1 MLYSKYSYVNY
12 FGIKKS
18 CHFEQNG
25 SFFNNEKLVN
35 YVYSEGRGLHNS
47 VPLDWDKMAGGGG
60 GSGLETVGPL
70 HPMIMV
76 HSLLLYKYTSVI

>member
-47 VPLDWDKMAGGGG
+47 VPLDWDKMAGEGGEWTRD
-60 GSGLETVGPL
+60 SGTSSPYDNGAR
-70 HPMIMV
+70 
-76 HSLLLYKYTSVI
+76 SLTL